1 MTTYSHRVDF
11 QADVIVDEQSRS
23 ARFSGEIDL
32 ASYDRFTA
40 AMSPLTGSTGDI
52 VCDLTDVTFMDS
64 SGIRLFVQMQR
75 SRDAGSAVVLRNPA
89 PNVERVFA
97 LTGLSDLGI
106 RVEHL

>member
-1 MTTYSHRVDF
+1 VAV
-11 QADVIVDEQSRS
+11 QADVVVDEQSRS

-32 ASYDRFTA
+32 AAYDRLTA
-40 AMSPLTGSTGDI
+40 AMALLTGSTGDI
-52 VCDLTDVTFMDS
+52 VCDLTNVTFMDS

-75 SRDAGSAVVLRNPA
+75 SRDVGSAVVMRNPA

>member
-1 MTTYSHRVDF
+1 MDV

-40 AMSPLTGSTGDI
+40 AMSQLGSTGDI